1 MADTLLPGFPFKPGG
16 PPLPGLVE
24 RIGEGKPGL
33 PLGDSPPFAPW
44 RGYPYALSEKRAE
57 AGKVID
63 IMRAQEQKA
72 FASPYGIA
80 ADSGEGD
87 HRFRFDPDR
96 LFRRLDGR

>member
-1 MADTLLPGFPFKPGG
+1 M
-16 PPLPGLVE
+16 
-24 RIGEGKPGL
+24 
-33 PLGDSPPFAPW
+33 
-44 RGYPYALSEKRAE
+44 SEKRAE